1 MSYYLLYEHTHTTTM
16 SKSIRWCFSLGVG
29 CYVYYYY
36 VACTILD
43 RTHRITR
50 QLLSE
55 SFWGDMAKST
65 TWHRYFPF
73 ICHDKGF
80 GDGIPLRHNEIT
92 RETFIFD
99 LEVMDTQAT
108 RRVWKHSFCGLRN
121 AHYVITSEKGRPF
134 RMGTNKHLFS
144 RELQCDWMVW
154 KWGSFMLAMYS

>member
-29 CYVYYYY
+29 SFIYYYY

-43 RTHRITR
+43 LTHRITR

-55 SFWGDMAKST
+55 SFRGDMAKST

-80 GDGIPLRHNEIT
+80 RDGIPLPYNEIT

-99 LEVMDTQAT
+99 LEVMDDAT
-108 RRVWKHSFCGLRN
+108 CMKTFLLRP
-121 AHYVITSEKGRPF
+121 EKCTLRDNECE
-134 RMGTNKHLFS
+134 R
-144 RELQCDWMVW
+144 
-154 KWGSFMLAMYS
+154 AAI